1 MVIELMYFD
10 GCPGHQ
16 ALLVRL
22 RELMADLGVDVPVT
36 LTRIGS
42 AQEAER
48 ARFIG
53 SPTLR
58 VDGRDVEPTV
68 AERDDYGLT
77 CRLYASADGLSGTI
91 PDELIVT
98 ALSQARS

>member
-1 MVIELMYFD
+1 MYFD
-10 GCPGHQ
+10 GCPGHE

-22 RELMADLGVDVPVT
+22 RELMADLSVDASVT

-48 ARFIG
+48 ARLIG

-58 VDGRDVEPTV
+58 VDGRDVAPTV
-68 AERDDYGLT
+68 AERDDYGLR
-77 CRLYASADGLSGTI
+77 CRVYASADGLAGTI
-91 PDELIVT
+91 PRRADRHRALAREVVT
-98 ALSQARS
+98 AR